1 MAPGSSDMR
10 QLAKDRWLLALAS
23 LSGCALVAG
32 LILRVYWLS
41 FPDKPV
47 FDEVYFPVFAS
58 NYLKGVPTFDV
69 HPPLGKYLIAIGIA
83 LFGEDKLAGRIIP
96 CLFGIAILPMFGLL
110 ARKLVDSLAAC
121 FAVAGFLALDSLFI
135 AYSRTSLM
143 DGILFFAIFGT
154 VWLASKIDSP
164 RSVALPVVALGLA
177 ISIKWTALATLA
189 PMLWYAWQA
198 KRLKPLLLWLPLAF
212 AIYFAIVV
220 SGQIW
225 QGSAHPIADSIA
237 WHRQAANRHIFLE
250 DSHAWGSK
258 WWSWPI
264 MERPVLFLYD
274 VQPDKSVQYM
284 TSLANPALLWGSSAL
299 VLFSAAYLGTL
310 RWIYRVQV
318 RSRVLVPLLIGY
330 ASAWLPFAAVHRV
343 MFFYHYMPAYG
354 FALLILAYWW
364 NELWNWKRA
373 AGIAAFAAI
382 CAVAWFFVPLSL
394 GYPKLTP
401 QQVDARTW
409 LPTWL
414 NR

>member
-1 MAPGSSDMR
+1 
-10 QLAKDRWLLALAS
+10 
-23 LSGCALVAG
+23 
-32 LILRVYWLS
+32 
-41 FPDKPV
+41 
-47 FDEVYFPVFAS
+47 
-58 NYLKGVPTFDV
+58 
-69 HPPLGKYLIAIGIA
+69 
-83 LFGEDKLAGRIIP
+83 
-96 CLFGIAILPMFGLL
+96 
-110 ARKLVDSLAAC
+110 
-121 FAVAGFLALDSLFI
+121 
-135 AYSRTSLM
+135 
-143 DGILFFAIFGT
+143 
-154 VWLASKIDSP
+154 
-164 RSVALPVVALGLA
+164 
-177 ISIKWTALATLA
+177 
-189 PMLWYAWQA
+189 
-198 KRLKPLLLWLPLAF
+198 
-212 AIYFAIVV
+212 
-220 SGQIW
+220 
-225 QGSAHPIADSIA
+225 
-237 WHRQAANRHIFLE
+237 
-250 DSHAWGSK
+250 
-258 WWSWPI
+258 